1 VGRRRSRGRVGPP
14 RVAEP
19 LVSRRPSRRTE
30 PPPSDCPRRGRAHAT
45 PPPPGCCGLSPAGHP
60 NRRLLLDRR
69 VRKDEVDQAGPPDRA
84 AGARRDRHRG
94 HAAPE
99 HPHPRRS
106 PTAAPSRAGRDHC
119 PPRGASQLSD
129 PIRSDVGRRG
139 QPRQRSAAT
148 PPSRIGSC
156 RLPHLAAGRW
166 RVRTPRQPEHAVHL
180 KGQRARHA
188 RWPSALPCRGH
199 HGQLLRGCRR
209 LGAEVGRRLG
219 PWPRC
224 PPMWGTSARN
234 DEGPPSRVAL
244 REWLSGGVLL
254 SHAVTRAV
262 PSAHRG
268 LASGFGMGPGVSP
281 WPWPPKRC
289 GVGSQRPSLQN
300 CTVDA

>member
-1 VGRRRSRGRVGPP
+1 MAVHPCAPGSPHPAGPATARSHRPPIAARHPVRPGPPGQRRRDRAAPLVHGQRSRPAAPPDAAVGRRRSRGRVGPP

-84 AGARRDRHRG
+84 AGARRDRHHG

-106 PTAAPSRAGRDHC
+106 PTGAPSRAGRDHC

-129 PIRSDVGRRG
+129 SIRRDVGRRG
-139 QPRQRSAAT
+139 QPRQRPAAT

-166 RVRTPRQPEHAVHL
+166 HDRTPRQPEHAVHL

-199 HGQLLRGCRR
+199 HG
-209 LGAEVGRRLG
+209 
-219 PWPRC
+219 
-224 PPMWGTSARN
+224 
-234 DEGPPSRVAL
+234 
-244 REWLSGGVLL
+244 
-254 SHAVTRAV
+254 
-262 PSAHRG
+262 
-268 LASGFGMGPGVSP
+268 
-281 WPWPPKRC
+281 
-289 GVGSQRPSLQN
+289 
-300 CTVDA
+300 